1 MKNGTLEN
9 LFKKY
14 YNEAKLY
21 VFSLCRDLS
30 LAEDIVSESFYKAF
44 VTIDEEKDGFKYW
57 LFKVCRN
64 RYFDILRKNKRL
76 TELNEDIAA
85 ANEDL
90 VSDVIKNEEYK
101 ALYHAVSLL
110 KDNYREVVQLYYFD
124 GLSAGE
130 IASIT
135 EQSVENVKVQMFR
148 ARNKL
153 KEILEAKNEF

>member
-9 LFKKY
+9 LFKKH

-30 LAEDIVSESFYKAF
+30 LAEEIVSDSFYKAF

-64 RYFDILRKNKRL
+64 RYFDYLRKNKRNV
-76 TELNEDIAA
+76 ELNEQIAA
-85 ANEDL
+85 SDDDL
-90 VSDVIKNEEYK
+90 VGNIIKNEEYK
-101 ALYHAVSLL
+101 ALYHAISLL
-110 KDNYREVVQLYYFD
+110 KENYRETVRLYYFD
-124 GLSAGE
+124 GLSVAE

-135 EQSVENVKVQMFR
+135 EQSVENVKIQMYR